1 MKNASTKRPAE
12 MGGLILAFVAVIL
25 GLAVSGTIV
34 SSADNSRAIA
44 AVDNNYDYPNHSGIA
59 APGTS
64 GSTLGHTMVGAP
76 GIFALLPLMWAVL
89 LLGIMAAVVIRQ
101 F

>member
-1 MKNASTKRPAE
+1 MKNASIMRVAE

-25 GLAVSGTIV
+25 GLAVSGTLV
-34 SSADNSRAIA
+34 TSSDNARAVA
-44 AVDNNYDYPNHSGIA
+44 AVDNNYNYPNHSGLTDPNA
-59 APGTS
+59 